1 MVIKVNAGWD
11 YPSDRLEC
19 VPNVQVSPFYLIQL
33 HFLKWFSI
41 DEFLDLFDK
50 YMNLFS
56 KQSKTKIIFINGPNC
71 HGHECAIYKVLPPAG
86 KEQLVLL

>member
-50 YMNLFS
+50 YMNLANKA
-56 KQSKTKIIFINGPNC
+56 KQKKYSNC